1 MSYSRWSNSRWYTFW
16 HASSGKTK
24 NTQIFEICDVA
35 SFTYKDLKENAQKCV
50 GKVMQMLGRRNI
62 RNKADP
68 ITEAEKIELLRYM
81 QAFIEDVEMEFKKGK
96 KK

>member
-35 SFTYKDLKENAQKCV
+35 SFTYKELKENAQKCL
-50 GKVMQMLGRRNI
+50 GKVMQMLGGRRSV
-62 RNKADP
+62 RLV
-68 ITEAEKIELLRYM
+68 TEAEKTELLGYM
-81 QAFIEDVEMEFKKGK
+81 QDFIEDVETEFKRK
-96 KK
+96 KKS